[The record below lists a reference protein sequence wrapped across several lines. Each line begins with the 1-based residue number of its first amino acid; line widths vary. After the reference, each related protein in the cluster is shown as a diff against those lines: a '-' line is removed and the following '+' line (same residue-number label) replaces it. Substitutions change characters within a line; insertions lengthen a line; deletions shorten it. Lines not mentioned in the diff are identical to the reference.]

1 MLSPLLWGE
10 EALEIVNSYTYL
22 GVLFS
27 SSRKFKRASKA
38 FTEKG
43 LMATAK
49 TREVLNRSKTDSIE
63 ARMALLNSAVK
74 STVLYCS
81 EIWALRYHE
90 KLERV
95 QTSFIKSLYH
105 LAKNT
110 PNYYIWQEFGLLQLS
125 KDVFERALTWWF
137 KLLDMEDDRLPK

>member
-27 SSRKFKRASKA
+27 SSGKFKRASEA

-81 EIWALRYHE
+81 EI
-90 KLERV
+90 
-95 QTSFIKSLYH
+95 
-105 LAKNT
+105 
-110 PNYYIWQEFGLLQLS
+110 
-125 KDVFERALTWWF
+125 
-137 KLLDMEDDRLPK
+137 